1 LSDSLKLIVNTY
13 PLYMEV
19 KTDTK
24 ERFHVITVDSEFL
37 SANMTEELC
46 GRLSKYLQAQIKN
59 VVLNLKGV
67 QEMAEEGAECLVKMQ
82 QKFYES
88 EASFVIC
95 ALTPRLEAFL
105 DEKNL
110 LELMNTT
117 PTESEAWDIVQ
128 MEEIERELL
137 GNEEEEN

>member
-1 LSDSLKLIVNTY
+1 
-13 PLYMEV
+13 MEV

-24 ERFHVITVDSEFL
+24 ERFHVISVDSDHL

-46 GRLSKYLQAQIKN
+46 KQLTTYLQQDIKN
-59 VVLNLKGV
+59 VVLKLKGV
-67 QEMAEEGAECLVKMQ
+67 NTMDDIGAECLVKTQ
-82 QKFYES
+82 QQFYDS
-88 EASFVIC
+88 GASFVIC
-95 ALTPRLEAFL
+95 ELTPNLETFL

-110 LELMNTT
+110 LELMNST

-137 GNEEEEN
+137 GDEE